1 MKLKTI
7 SLVLFSLILGVGCSQ
22 RNDNQ
27 PQANSDGASK
37 RTKANQQSK
46 PSTSPSGP
54 SRDAVFKNLQVYFIN
69 GENRGQNAKYLPL
82 AEAMEKGIARVNET
96 GEVSSLTIENLS
108 ETEHVFVNAGDIVK
122 GGKQDRYLVNSLI
135 IPPNSGKID
144 LASFC
149 VEAGRWS
156 QRGRESVTHFSDSK
170 FAASS
175 SELKLAAQLLND
187 QGEVWKEVAKA
198 KYQLGESLA
207 LSASVDL
214 PASLALTRVPPVT
227 VAAATPS
234 PLTGI
239 PGLPTIPGSLNQAA
253 VDPNTGLPLPV
264 QEVEEAAKTAAS
276 QATELPARAV
286 ADEAVEQSLAQLELA
301 LVGPEQAQMME
312 LSALGSTSLPLA
324 LENPKIQELVKKYTG
339 HMDRHMANQK
349 NPVGFAVAIN
359 GKIVSADIYGESSLF
374 KALWPKLISGAAT
387 EAVAKYDEKAE
398 AKNLKPADFE
408 AFLTNKEQESPVKKD
423 LNDQTKLLTIKG
435 DRHILFETHDKRVSK
450 NWIHRNYLA
459 APEK

>member
-7 SLVLFSLILGVGCSQ
+7 SLVLISLILGVGCSQ

-27 PQANSDGASK
+27 PQANSGGASK
-37 RTKANQQSK
+37 QTKGNPQSK

-54 SRDAVFKNLQVYFIN
+54 SRDALFKNLQVYFIN
-69 GENRGQNAKYLPL
+69 GENRGQDAKYLPL

-135 IPPNSGKID
+135 IPPKSGKVD

-149 VEAGRWS
+149 VEQGRWS

-187 QGEVWKEVAKA
+187 QGAVWKEVARA
-198 KYQLGESLA
+198 QYSLA
-207 LSASVDL
+207 AI
-214 PASLALTRVPPVT
+214 APPGT
-227 VAAATPS
+227 VANANSS

-239 PGLPTIPGSLNQAA
+239 PGLPTIPGSLNQSA
-253 VDPNTGLPLPV
+253 VDPSTGLPLPV

-324 LENPKIQELVKKYTG
+324 LENPKIQELVKEYTG

-349 NPVGFAVAIN
+349 NPIGFAVAIN

-398 AKNLKPADFE
+398 AKNLKPSDFE